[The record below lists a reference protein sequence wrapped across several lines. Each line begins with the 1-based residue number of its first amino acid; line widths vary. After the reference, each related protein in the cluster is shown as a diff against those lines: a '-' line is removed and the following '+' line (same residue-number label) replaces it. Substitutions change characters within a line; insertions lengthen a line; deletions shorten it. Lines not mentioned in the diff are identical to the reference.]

1 MQKLKYIFLYH
12 DLLTLLLFSIYKII
26 YPSQFVNILEFH
38 DAFRIHVRDKNNYL
52 IKHTSIKI
60 NCFTH

>member
-1 MQKLKYIFLYH
+1 MQELKNIFLYH
-12 DLLTLLLFSIYKII
+12 IILTLLLFFIHKII
-26 YPSQFVNILEFH
+26 YPSQFVNILQFH
-38 DAFRIHVRDKNNYL
+38 DAFRIHARDKNNYL